1 MQLFELQAELVI
13 FFPEHISFLW
23 EKMIDRQNMM
33 VQTWIPG
40 RHFLKFGQDEPATS
54 RKTTYSF
61 VASDSI

>member
-1 MQLFELQAELVI
+1 
-13 FFPEHISFLW
+13 
-23 EKMIDRQNMM
+23 MIDRQNMM

-54 RKTTYSF
+54 RKTTNSF

>member
-1 MQLFELQAELVI
+1 MQLFELQAELVTFFLNI
-13 FFPEHISFLW
+13 FHFCGK
-23 EKMIDRQNMM
+23 KMIDRQNMM